1 LDAFALIDQ
10 FKKGLKL
17 FLFLDDFRTRLD
29 IALQLPFILLERLQL
44 FLIFPDLGFGE
55 FFVQLFEGLSFWSYV
70 KENL

>member
-17 FLFLDDFRTRLD
+17 FLFLDDFRTSLD
-29 IALQLPFILLERLQL
+29 ISFQLPLVLLERLQF
-44 FLIFPDLGFGE
+44 FLVIPDLGLGE
-55 FFVQLFEGLSFWSYV
+55 LFLQLFEGLSFWSYV